1 MEYADQL
8 IREAERRYEEIH
20 TPYDDQLSAAQTMSD
35 KTNMLLALMRAE
47 ISDYCQKYSD
57 APGLADA
64 LLEVEGGMRD
74 ALLDVVSTLKY
85 KAENHQHEEE

>member
-1 MEYADQL
+1 MGCSLWAAGQIL
-8 IREAERRYEEIH
+8 CGCV
-20 TPYDDQLSAAQTMSD
+20 PYHSSFVMINKSF
-35 KTNMLLALMRAE
+35 R
-47 ISDYCQKYSD
+47 
-57 APGLADA
+57 A